1 MSSTYIKRYHRCKW
15 MAVVSAI
22 FTVMTIACLI
32 PGAIG
37 VAGLNHYNDTL
48 LYLGLIDF
56 IFAAL
61 FFTGWWSCQIE
72 VDDVTQFTGKVPV
85 ARQVQKK
92 RESVCSQTSADSMST
107 HQLIQIGVARGNI
120 KEA

>member
-32 PGAIG
+32 P
-37 VAGLNHYNDTL
+37 
-48 LYLGLIDF
+48 
-56 IFAAL
+56 AL